1 MTRRLTLRAR
11 VALATALAIVLAVV
25 LLGSATLALVG
36 RQLHRSLDRGLHD
49 RAAEVARLVAT
60 TPALVTAPGVLEGR
74 VGTSAAFV
82 QVVDREG
89 RIVARSAALGGRVL
103 PAGAPLSG
111 ALRARRAGYA
121 DARLGDERLR
131 VYAAP
136 LGGVGGGAAA
146 GGAVAVAGSTS
157 TIANTLRPL
166 RHVVLL
172 AALASAALAAALA
185 LLATRRALAPLTR
198 LTAGA
203 EQIARTGDP
212 GRRLPQ
218 DGGRDEVGRL
228 AATLNAMLEA
238 LERARERERRF
249 VGDASH
255 ELRTPLT
262 ALRGNAA
269 YVARHGA
276 DPAALA
282 DLEADAERLAALLD
296 DLLAL
301 AREDAAQAP
310 AREPVDLGQL
320 ARAVAAER
328 PAVEV
333 EVIAGSEP
341 PAGRQAARAG
351 ASAGAAAPGGGA
363 AAPGRGAAA
372 PGGGAAAPGGGAAAP
387 GGGAAAPGGGA
398 AAPGG
403 GAAVPGGGA
412 AVPGGGAAVPGGGAA
427 APGGGAAVPG
437 GGAAAPGGGAAAP
450 GGGAAAPGGG
460 AAVPGGGA
468 AAPGGGAAAPG
479 GGAAAPGGGAAAPG
493 GGAAAPGGG
502 AAAPGGGA
510 AVPDAGPPIVVLGD
524 RAALERA
531 LRNLIENAERH
542 GPAGGR
548 IAVRVATGGAR
559 ATLAVT
565 DEGAGL
571 APEQAEQAFARF
583 WRGPGAA
590 PGGTGLGLAIVRA
603 TAERHGGRATA
614 DGSTFAIELPLA
626 AGAR

>member
-1 MTRRLTLRAR
+1 MARRLTLRAR
-11 VALATALAIVLAVV
+11 VALATALAILLAVV

-36 RQLHRSLDRGLHD
+36 RQLHRSLDRGLRD

-74 VGTSAAFV
+74 VGTSAAYV
-82 QVVDREG
+82 EVVDREG

-103 PAGAPLSG
+103 PPGAPLST
-111 ALRARRAGYA
+111 ALRARRGGYGG
-121 DARLGDERLR
+121 ARLGDERLR

-136 LGGVGGGAAA
+136 LGGLGGGPAS

-157 TIANTLRPL
+157 TIADTLNPL

-172 AALASAALAAALA
+172 AALVSAALAALIALFA
-185 LLATRRALAPLTR
+185 MRRALRPLTR

-218 DGGRDEVGRL
+218 DGGADELGRL
-228 AATLNAMLEA
+228 AGTLNAMLDA
-238 LERARERERRF
+238 LQRARERERRF

-282 DLEADAERLAALLD
+282 DIEADAERLAALLD

-301 AREDAAQAP
+301 AREDAAEQP
-310 AREPVDLGQL
+310 AREPVDLVQL
-320 ARAVAAER
+320 ARAVVAEHPAARVEA
-328 PAVEV
+328 AVGA
-333 EVIAGSEP
+333 AGGVTAASTAAAGDLAGHAA
-341 PAGRQAARAG
+341 AGRAVAGDVSQAAGAG
-351 ASAGAAAPGGGA
+351 PAAAP
-363 AAPGRGAAA
+363 
-372 PGGGAAAPGGGAAAP
+372 
-387 GGGAAAPGGGA
+387 
-398 AAPGG
+398 
-403 GAAVPGGGA
+403 V
-412 AVPGGGAAVPGGGAA
+412 
-427 APGGGAAVPG
+427 
-437 GGAAAPGGGAAAP
+437 
-450 GGGAAAPGGG
+450 
-460 AAVPGGGA
+460 
-468 AAPGGGAAAPG
+468 
-479 GGAAAPGGGAAAPG
+479 
-493 GGAAAPGGG
+493 
-502 AAAPGGGA
+502 
-510 AVPDAGPPIVVLGD
+510 VVLGD

-531 LRNLIENAERH
+531 LRNLVENAERH

-548 IAVRVATGGAR
+548 IVVRVTAANGRAR
-559 ATLAVT
+559 LAVT

-583 WRGPGAA
+583 WRGPDAP

-614 DGSTFAIELPLA
+614 SGSTFVIELPFRELSDA
-626 AGAR
+626 PATTLRSTRRERPAR

>member
-11 VALATALAIVLAVV
+11 VALATALAILLAVA

-36 RQLHRSLDRGLHD
+36 RQLHRSLDRGLRD

-74 VGTSAAFV
+74 VGTSAAYV
-82 QVVDREG
+82 EVVDREG

-103 PAGAPLSG
+103 PAGAPLST
-111 ALRARRAGYA
+111 ALRARRAGYGS
-121 DARLGDERLR
+121 ARLGDERLR

-136 LGGVGGGAAA
+136 LGGLGGGPAS

-157 TIANTLRPL
+157 TIADTLNPL
-166 RHVVLL
+166 RHVVLVG
-172 AALASAALAAALA
+172 ALVSAALAALIALFA
-185 LLATRRALAPLTR
+185 MRRALRPLTR

-218 DGGRDEVGRL
+218 DAGADELGRL
-228 AATLNAMLEA
+228 AGTLNAMLDA

-282 DLEADAERLAALLD
+282 DIEADAERLAALLD

-301 AREDAAQAP
+301 AREDAAEAP
-310 AREPVDLGQL
+310 AREPVDLAQL
-320 ARAVAAER
+320 ARAVAEGR
-328 PAVEV
+328 PAVAV
-333 EVIAGSEP
+333 EVVAGSGLS
-341 PAGRQAARAG
+341 AGQPAARAE
-351 ASAGAAAPGGGA
+351 AGGA
-363 AAPGRGAAA
+363 AAPACGGTAPAAGAAPPA
-372 PGGGAAAPGGGAAAP
+372 GGGTP
-387 GGGAAAPGGGA
+387 
-398 AAPGG
+398 
-403 GAAVPGGGA
+403 V
-412 AVPGGGAAVPGGGAA
+412 
-427 APGGGAAVPG
+427 
-437 GGAAAPGGGAAAP
+437 
-450 GGGAAAPGGG
+450 
-460 AAVPGGGA
+460 
-468 AAPGGGAAAPG
+468 
-479 GGAAAPGGGAAAPG
+479 
-493 GGAAAPGGG
+493 
-502 AAAPGGGA
+502 
-510 AVPDAGPPIVVLGD
+510 IVLGD

-531 LRNLIENAERH
+531 LRNLVENAGRH

-548 IAVRVATGGAR
+548 IVVRVAVEGGR

-565 DEGAGL
+565 DAGAGL
-571 APEQAEQAFARF
+571 PPERAEQAFARF
-583 WRGPGAA
+583 WRGPDAP

-614 DGSTFAIELPLA
+614 SGSTFAIELPLA
-626 AGAR
+626 PGAR